1 MTDVKKQL
9 FNKRNLPVLIICGLI
24 LIMAGIGVVSE
35 HNRSRTP
42 STEKVFITDVYSAP
56 EGRATVISNGIISSM
71 YALWRNGTAYLP
83 VDIVIN
89 ELNGRFYWDST
100 EQVLSYAT
108 PTEIFHA
115 RGDARYEDELVF
127 VIEEDTTWVNLSYV
141 AAYTNIQ
148 VDTYANPNRVF
159 IRSYWGETTTAEADK
174 RGAAIRT
181 EESVKSP
188 VVATKKEGEPVTVL
202 RKDSDWAFVYS
213 PDGISGYTRMSEL
226 KNVETVADE
235 GPVAPPEYTNKV
247 MPEPVCLVWHAVYR
261 ESGVGA
267 IEGLLN
273 NTQGI
278 NVVAPAW
285 FTVADIDGNLD
296 SFANEDYVS
305 LVHSRGIQ
313 IWGMVE
319 NINTDRNVDMKMLLS
334 RTSSR
339 EKLVNNIINLSLHY
353 GLDGVNVDFEGLGSK
368 AGSGYVQFL
377 RELSARCRTAGLYL
391 SIDNYVPSQWTE
403 FYNRKEQGIIAD
415 YVIVMGYDEHYT
427 GTDPGSTASLPFVR
441 RGIED
446 TLKDVP
452 AEKLINAVPF
462 YTRLWTTSNGNVTS
476 SILTMQDAAQF
487 LINHNLVTTWREEEA
502 QNYAEMVENGV
513 EYQVWMEDAASLK
526 ARLELMKNEG
536 IKGIAAWRL
545 GRETPDVWPLIAEY
559 NAQNR

>member
-9 FNKRNLPVLIICGLI
+9 LNKRNLPVIIILGLI
-24 LIMAGIGVVSE
+24 LIMSGIGLVSE
-35 HNRSRTP
+35 QNRSRTP
-42 STEKVFITDVYSAP
+42 STDKITLAEVYTAP
-56 EGRATVISNGIISSM
+56 EGRASVVSNGFISPTH
-71 YALWRNGTAYLP
+71 ALWRNGTAYLP
-83 VDIVIN
+83 ADIVIN
-89 ELNGRFYWDST
+89 ELNDRFYWDST

-108 PTEIFHA
+108 PTEIIHA
-115 RGDARYEDELVF
+115 RGDMRYEDELVF
-127 VIEEDTTWVNLSYV
+127 IIEDETVWVNLSYV
-141 AAYTNIQ
+141 EAYTNIQ
-148 VDTYANPNRVF
+148 VDTYANPDRVF
-159 IRSYWGETTTAEADK
+159 IRSYWGETTTAEAGK
-174 RGAAIRT
+174 GGMTIRT
-181 EESVKSP
+181 TESVKSP
-188 VVATKKEGEPVTVL
+188 VLFSKKEGEPVMVL
-202 RKDSDWAFVYS
+202 RNDDDWAFVYTS
-213 PDGISGYTRMSEL
+213 DGVSGYTRTNEL
-226 KNVETVADE
+226 KNLETVDDA
-235 GPVAPPEYTNKV
+235 GPYEQPEYTNKV
-247 MPEPVCLVWHAVYR
+247 MPEPVCLVWHGVYR
-261 ESGVGA
+261 ESGANA
-267 IEGLLN
+267 IESLLN

-285 FTVADIDGNLD
+285 FTVADINGNLD
-296 SFANEDYVS
+296 SFANEDYVTI
-305 LVHSRGIQ
+305 VHNRGIQ

-353 GLDGVNVDFEGLGSK
+353 GLDGVNVDFEGLSSK

-462 YTRLWTTSNGNVTS
+462 YTRLWMTSNGSVTS
-476 SILTMQDAAQF
+476 SILTMQEAAQF
-487 LINHNLVTTWREEEA
+487 LINHNLSTMWREEEA
-502 QNYAEMVENGV
+502 QNYAETVENGV
-513 EYQVWMEDAASLK
+513 EYQVWMEDPASLK

-545 GRETPDVWPLIAEY
+545 GRETPDVWPIIAEY
-559 NAQNR
+559 NATNR